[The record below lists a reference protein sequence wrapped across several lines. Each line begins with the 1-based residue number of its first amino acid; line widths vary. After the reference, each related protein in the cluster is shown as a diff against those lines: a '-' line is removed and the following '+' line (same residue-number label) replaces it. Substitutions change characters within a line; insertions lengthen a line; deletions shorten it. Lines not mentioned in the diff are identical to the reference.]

1 MKPAAEAWD
10 DRLIERTAAEIR
22 RLRTSQDMSA
32 QALADRVTAL
42 GLAMSRSTLADI
54 ENGRRKFI
62 TVAELLAIANAL
74 NAAPIMLVF
83 PGPYTDIEVIDGLPA
98 GPAGTP
104 MGRGYKSEAIRWFC
118 GESLNDRLI
127 SDFAAYEDNRRPL
140 REARELDE
148 LEREKIAIQRD
159 ILSFVRQGND
169 DQVELYTRL
178 LSNINRKIEQV
189 RKQ

>member
-1 MKPAAEAWD
+1 
-10 DRLIERTAAEIR
+10 
-22 RLRTSQDMSA
+22 MSA

-98 GPAGTP
+98 GPAGNP
-104 MGRGYKSEAIRWFC
+104 MGRGIKSEAIRWFC

-127 SDFAAYEDNRRPL
+127 SDFNAYEDNRRPL
-140 REARELDE
+140 REARELAE
-148 LEREKIAIQRD
+148 LEREKLAIERE
-159 ILSFVRQGND
+159 ILSFVKQGND

-189 RKQ
+189 QTK